1 MISGFVNSDEDP
13 LPVEERAAQFPAPA
27 YILSQEKDYYRK
39 PLLRRADLSPE
50 EMAPHLVLRLGL
62 VSPGLVVREG
72 FLLLPAGFGRRRRL
86 VHRPS
91 SGQHSL
97 TGEGLLPV
105 TATPASGSFAGVT
118 GASPCPP
125 VRTGFAGAGGP
136 VKVASSG
143 QLGLDGGEDSS
154 TTPAPANILSQEKDY
169 YR

>member
-1 MISGFVNSDEDP
+1 MLWLLGGCRPPGVDVGGAAA
-13 LPVEERAAQFPAPA
+13 PVRSACAGASVDKRVRQ
-27 YILSQEKDYYRK
+27 
-39 PLLRRADLSPE
+39 LRRGPT
-50 EMAPHLVLRLGL
+50 P
-62 VSPGLVVREG
+62 
-72 FLLLPAGFGRRRRL
+72 RRRASCP
-86 VHRPS
+86 VPS
-91 SGQHSL
+91 SGQHFF
-97 TGEGLLPV
+97 TGKGLLPV
-105 TATPASGSFAGVT
+105 TATPASGSFAGGN